1 MKRQTLSRATAA
13 ALLGVAVL
21 MGGGKSYASDA
32 DDVLA
37 TIGKFHAALTALD
50 MAQMDPLWV
59 HDDTVMDKEPL
70 AKTTTL
76 GWEATRKNFEGL
88 FGAFSGLKITQS
100 EGPHVQVQ
108 GDVAWA
114 MGVVAAGQQPK
125 TGPASELSVFEA
137 DVFRKQDGRWLYVS
151 HAVSLLPPP

>member
-13 ALLGVAVL
+13 TLLGVAVL
-21 MGGGKSYASDA
+21 VGGGKSYASDA

-70 AKTTTL
+70 GIPTTL
-76 GWEATRKNFEGL
+76 GWQA
-88 FGAFSGLKITQS
+88 
-100 EGPHVQVQ
+100 Q
-108 GDVAWA
+108 GFLVHDGVVMHPERVDWA
-114 MGVVAAGQQPK
+114 M
-125 TGPASELSVFEA
+125 SS
-137 DVFRKQDGRWLYVS
+137 
-151 HAVSLLPPP
+151 AVSAAWNLPIVASTSSASDA